1 MLDGRGFTLGSQDGL
16 NLSSVVNVTVK
27 DLNDNAH
34 YLHLLLQNA
43 QGCTL
48 LRTNSSYNIAL
59 SDSNNNLIDHCSG
72 SIILERSSNNTIKNC
87 ATGPIELNKSDG
99 NSILNKSCIYPGRGL
114 SLADSSN
121 NLLFGNRFS
130 GMAWWISMY
139 GSSHLNT
146 IVGNEI
152 KVGPRYYADS
162 LTSDNYIYHNNFLDF
177 AWNQSQT
184 APVNVWSSNMKGNYW
199 VDYHGTDANH
209 DGVGDTPYIIDKTN
223 QDNYP

>member
-59 SDSNNNLIDHCSG
+59 SDSNNNLIDDCSG
-72 SIILERSSNNTIKNC
+72 SIKLERSSNNTIKNC

-99 NSILNKSCIYPGRGL
+99 NSILNNTCIYPGRGL

-130 GMAWWISMY
+130 GMAW
-139 GSSHLNT
+139 
-146 IVGNEI
+146 
-152 KVGPRYYADS
+152 
-162 LTSDNYIYHNNFLDF
+162 
-177 AWNQSQT
+177 
-184 APVNVWSSNMKGNYW
+184 
-199 VDYHGTDANH
+199 
-209 DGVGDTPYIIDKTN
+209 
-223 QDNYP
+223 